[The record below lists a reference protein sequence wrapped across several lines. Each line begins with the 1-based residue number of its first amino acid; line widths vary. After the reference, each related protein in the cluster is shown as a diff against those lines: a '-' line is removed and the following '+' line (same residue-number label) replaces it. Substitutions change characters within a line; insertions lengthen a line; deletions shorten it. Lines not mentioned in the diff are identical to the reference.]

1 MYSDTMNIVRSLL
14 EKSNEDSSTVFVVT
28 ITPDGLTANA
38 IFLGNEEQ
46 MVRLLV
52 NLIKLADQRLD
63 GKVLKEAVLEAFS
76 KGVINIE

>member
-14 EKSNEDSSTVFVVT
+14 EKSNEDSSTVFVAT

-38 IFLGNEEQ
+38 SFLGNEPQ
-46 MVRLLV
+46 MIKLLV

-63 GKVLKEAVLEAFS
+63 GKVLREAVLEAFS